1 MKFFSAKQI
10 YAADKFTI
18 EKQQISSIDLMER
31 AAIQIFNWLHVRMQG
46 AQVKIHLFCGIG
58 NNGGDGLAL
67 ARHLKEHGYNIEVN
81 VVNYSDKRSKDF
93 LINLD
98 RLKERKVW
106 PNFLERDGEFT
117 VIGPDD
123 IIIDAIF
130 GIGLN
135 RSPDPWVARLIG
147 HLNSSGAFILSIDI
161 PSGLYMD
168 KAIED
173 VNAVIK
179 ANHVLSFQVPKL
191 VFFLP
196 ETGVFSNQWEILDIG
211 LDEEYLKD
219 TETEFEVIGKSE
231 VLPMYKP
238 REKFSH
244 KGTYG
249 HSLIIGGSYG
259 KIGAVTLSAKACLT
273 SGSGLVTAYVPRCGY
288 VPIQTSLPEVMVIT
302 DKNETAIGAITFDIK
317 PTVIGLGVGLGM
329 ASETGDALSEF
340 LETNKLPLVIDAD
353 GLNLLAKHKSF
364 LKKLPTKTI
373 LTPHPKELE
382 RLIGTWKD
390 DFDMLKKAK
399 VFSKKYDVI
408 LTIKGAHTMTIYNN
422 HGYVNSTG
430 NPGMATAGSGDA
442 LTGIITGLIA
452 QGYEP
457 LQAAIFGVYLHGM
470 AGDLAIEHTG
480 YQALTTSKLID
491 NIGMA
496 FVDLFKMP
504 EPPQEAEPQEK
515 P

>member
-1 MKFFSAKQI
+1 
-10 YAADKFTI
+10 
-18 EKQQISSIDLMER
+18 MER

-211 LDEEYLKD
+211 LDQEYLKD